1 MQQQSGHGGP
11 PPPHKPHAQQISL
24 EKLNERGYHL
34 EKQQQQP
41 VQQQPTHI
49 AENMYRMPMSL
60 SSGMLTISP
69 QNQQVTVLFNS
80 ISSSFISIFFSNF
93 SIQLYFISSFQQM
106 QNMKPS
112 GSITQGYMTTNN
124 TM

>member
-1 MQQQSGHGGP
+1 MLLRKIVHIYAKFYFIYSIAQHSQSQKIQQQPSGHGGP

-34 EKQQQQP
+34 ESKQPPP
-41 VQQQPTHI
+41 VQQSSHI

-69 QNQQVTVLFNS
+69 QTQQVCL
-80 ISSSFISIFFSNF
+80 
-93 SIQLYFISSFQQM
+93 L
-106 QNMKPS
+106 
-112 GSITQGYMTTNN
+112 
-124 TM
+124 